1 MKIMLRHKRIL
12 EQLTVN
18 DLLESFA
25 TNLTVKGEFEELKMV
40 GTVYVFNRNQIDALI
55 DQVVEFT
62 YHETFNLIKR
72 KVSADD

>member
-1 MKIMLRHKRIL
+1 MKPMLRHKRIL

-25 TNLTVKGEFEELKMV
+25 TNLTVKGELEELKMI

-55 DQVVEFT
+55 EQVVEFT

>member
-1 MKIMLRHKRIL
+1 MLRHKRIL

>member
-1 MKIMLRHKRIL
+1 MKPMLRHKRIL

-25 TNLTVKGEFEELKMV
+25 TNVTVKGGNETFDMV

-55 DQVVEFT
+55 EQVVEFT